1 MKISEGTVHNL
12 PEDIKNQ
19 IILNQEIIT
28 IWESLTPLGRN
39 EFICWITSA
48 KKEDT
53 RIKRIHWMISS
64 LEEGKR
70 RPCCWPGCSHR

>member
-39 EFICWITSA
+39 EFF
-48 KKEDT
+48 
-53 RIKRIHWMISS
+53 
-64 LEEGKR
+64 LF
-70 RPCCWPGCSHR
+70 